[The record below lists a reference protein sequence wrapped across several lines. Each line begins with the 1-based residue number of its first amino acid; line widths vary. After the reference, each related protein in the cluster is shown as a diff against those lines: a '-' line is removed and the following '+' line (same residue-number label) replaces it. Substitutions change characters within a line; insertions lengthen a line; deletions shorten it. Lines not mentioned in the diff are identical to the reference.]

1 MDLRLE
7 NSCNHRIIN
16 ELLKIKGSF
25 PNYYAILN
33 YPATGNNHKIIIK
46 DQNNLFKDNFEEV
59 PFTLGENNR
68 TIVFTNIDKDLEQV
82 YPKQYFYATY
92 YTSQSTCPRC
102 LGQNGKI
109 FDVSLNPIGKFNT
122 IDGFKSL
129 IQKFKKALITQL
141 GSNYFNEEYGTNI
154 IKMIGKPKT
163 ALSVLIVQQYI
174 SDTADFIK
182 VQQQKNFDSLTDS
195 EKLLKID
202 NFQVMPN
209 DNPKMINL
217 SFDLY
222 NYAWQNQKI
231 EIAL

>member
-1 MDLRLE
+1 MDLKLE

-25 PNYYAILN
+25 PDYYAILN
-33 YPATGNNHKIIIK
+33 YPATGNNNKIIIK
-46 DQNNLFKDNFEEV
+46 DQNNLFKDDYEVV
-59 PFTLGENNR
+59 PFILGDNNR
-68 TIVFTNIDKDLEQV
+68 TVRLVNITKDLDKV

-102 LGQNGKI
+102 LDQNGKI
-109 FDVSLNPIGKFNT
+109 FDVSLNPVGKPNT
-122 IDGFKSL
+122 ITGFQSL

-163 ALSVLIVQQYI
+163 ALSVLIIQQYI
-174 SDTADFIK
+174 TDTADFIK
-182 VQQQKNFDSLTDS
+182 TQQQRNFDALTDS
-195 EKLLKID
+195 EKLLKI
-202 NFQVMPN
+202 NHFQIMPN

-222 NYAWQNQKI
+222 NFAWQNQKI
-231 EIAL
+231 EIVL